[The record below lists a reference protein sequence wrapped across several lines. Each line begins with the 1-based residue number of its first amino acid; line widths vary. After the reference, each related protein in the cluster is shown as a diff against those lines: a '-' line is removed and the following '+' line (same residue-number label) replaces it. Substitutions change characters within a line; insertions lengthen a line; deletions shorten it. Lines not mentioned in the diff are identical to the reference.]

1 LKDHIDPGGSTLEEM
16 SDRKI
21 EIEKK
26 RSSEEIL

>member
-1 LKDHIDPGGSTLEEM
+1 LKDHIGLGGSTLEEM

-26 RSSEEIL
+26 RSREEIL